1 MKKFGEPLLY
11 AILFYIL
18 TQSVDGKRGR
28 QVLILAIAHFF
39 SFIRFLFKQSEG
51 KKIIRHVKKMSKFC
65 RYAIHIL
72 TSYFRIKIKPM
83 IILSGL
89 IIGAITISRKNN
101 NTQNCLEQMQMKLI

>member
-1 MKKFGEPLLY
+1 MVRKIQYKLIFCALRTTKIFEVLRSMKKFGEPLLY

-65 RYAIHIL
+65 R
-72 TSYFRIKIKPM
+72 
-83 IILSGL
+83 
-89 IIGAITISRKNN
+89 
-101 NTQNCLEQMQMKLI
+101 